1 MRRTDLHSGVPA
13 HAPLILAIDFG
24 TQSVR
29 AVLFDAGGAT
39 VARRQ
44 VAIRPY
50 DAPRPGWAEH
60 EPAYRWGALVEA
72 CRGLWREPGADA
84 ARVAAVALA
93 TQRNTV
99 LCLDGDGAPL
109 RPAIVW
115 LDQRRTP
122 ELAPL
127 APHWRL
133 ALAATGMRHT
143 IARLRAQ
150 AKSNWLRRNEP
161 ELWAATAHYV
171 FLSGWLTHRLTGR
184 IADSVGAQ
192 VGHVPFDYRRQRW
205 AGARDWRWQALGLDR
220 ARMPALVPVGERI
233 GAITTDACAATGI
246 PAGVPLVA
254 AASDKACEMLGA
266 GALSPHVAAL
276 SYGTSATVNVTHRAW
291 VEPFPFLPAY
301 PAALPG
307 AYAAEV
313 QVARGFWMVRWFR
326 DEFGHPERERARAL
340 GVEPESLFDDLAR
353 DVPPGAMGLLL
364 QPSWSPGVRVPGPEA
379 KGAVIGFG
387 DVHTRAHLYRAIL
400 EGLAYGLREGL
411 ERLERRGGTP
421 VSELRVAGGGSR
433 SDVAMQLT
441 ADVFARPA
449 ERARCADAA
458 ALGAAIVAAAGT
470 GLHADVAAAARAMVR
485 PGERFLPDPDA
496 SRTYDRLY
504 RDVYLALYGRLRPL
518 YDRIRRITGYPP

>member
-1 MRRTDLHSGVPA
+1 MPRTD
-13 HAPLILAIDFG
+13 PLLLALDFG

-29 AVLFDAGGAT
+29 AVLVDASGET

-60 EPAYRWGALVEA
+60 DPAYLWAALADA
-72 CRGLWREPGADA
+72 CRELWREPGADA
-84 ARVAAVALA
+84 GRVVAVALA

-99 LCLDGDGAPL
+99 LCLDRAGAPIG
-109 RPAIVW
+109 PAIVW
-115 LDQRRTP
+115 LDQRRTTGLP
-122 ELAPL
+122 PL

-133 ALAATGMRHT
+133 ALAATGMAGT
-143 IARLRAQ
+143 IAHLRAQ
-150 AKSNWLRRNEP
+150 AKSNWLQRHAP
-161 ELWAATAHYV
+161 ERWAATAHYV

-184 IADSVGAQ
+184 LVDSVGCQ

-205 AGARDWRWQALGLDR
+205 AGDGDWRWAALGLER
-220 ARMPALVPVGERI
+220 ARLPELVPVGARL
-233 GAITTDACAATGI
+233 GTITAAAAAETGI
-246 PAGVPLVA
+246 PPGVPLVA
-254 AASDKACEMLGA
+254 AASDKACEVLGA
-266 GALSPHVAAL
+266 GALTADAAVL
-276 SYGTSATVNVTHRAW
+276 SYGTTATVNVTHRRW

-307 AYAAEV
+307 AYTAEV

-326 DEFGHPERERARAL
+326 DEFGHPERARAGAL
-340 GVEPESLFDDLAR
+340 GVDPDTLFDELAR
-353 DVPPGAMGLLL
+353 AVPPGAMGLML
-364 QPSWSPGVRVPGPEA
+364 QPYWSPGVRVPGAEA

-387 DVHTRAHLYRAIL
+387 DVHGRAHLYRAIL

-411 ERLERRGGTP
+411 ERLERRGRAP

-433 SDVAMQLT
+433 SDVVMQLT

-449 ERARCADAA
+449 ERARTADTA
-458 ALGAAIVAAAGT
+458 ALGAAIVAAVGV
-470 GLHADVAAAARAMVR
+470 GLHADVPAAVRAMVR

-518 YDRIRRITGYPP
+518 YERIRRITHYPA